1 MSANG
6 TTELANLIP
15 EIWSS
20 TMYDELRNTIAFAN
34 IFSRQYEGEI
44 RQVGDTVKVQT
55 IIAPEGEILT
65 DDKTQFASSTMQVNQ
80 FSIVAN
86 KRATAA
92 FEFTDLAQLQSL
104 SFQQEAQA
112 ALVYAIRLKMEN
124 DIISGL
130 LPSSSSPDHVISPA
144 AASDLAAVDLGTIR
158 TLLSTAK
165 VPLAGRAFLAAP
177 SYYGDL
183 LGKTQLTSA
192 DFVNAG
198 NSAQSGVI
206 SNFMGFT
213 IMEHNLLAADVG
225 YAVHPS
231 ALQLVMQ
238 QEIRVKISDLHSQ
251 NKYGYLLS
259 ADMVYGYTLADNKRI
274 VKISG

>member
-1 MSANG
+1 MPVNG
-6 TTELANLIP
+6 KLELDYLIP

-20 TMYDELRNTIAFAN
+20 QMYDELRNSIMFAN
-34 IFSRQYEGEI
+34 LFSRQYEGEI
-44 RQVGDTVKVQT
+44 KNVGDTVKVQQ
-55 IIAPEGEILT
+55 IQAPTGEILT
-65 DDKTQFASSTMQVNQ
+65 DDKQQFASSSLTVSQ

-86 KRATAA
+86 KRASAA

-104 SFQQEAQA
+104 SFQQQAQE

-124 DIISGL
+124 DIIAGL
-130 LPSSSSPDHVISPA
+130 LPSTSSPDHDIAPA
-144 AASDLAAVDLGTIR
+144 SAGVLAAVDLGSMR

-165 VPLAGRAFLAAP
+165 VPVSNRSLLLSP

-183 LGKTQLTSA
+183 LNATTVTSM
-192 DFVNAG
+192 DFVSG
-198 NSAQSGVI
+198 NSAQSGVVA
-206 SNFMGFT
+206 SFMGFQ
-213 IMEHNLLAADVG
+213 IMEHNLLGTDVG
-225 YAVHPS
+225 YAIHPS

-238 QEIRVKISDLHSQ
+238 QEVRIKISDLHPQ

-259 ADMVYGYTLADNKRI
+259 ADLVYGYTLADNKRL